1 MPRYFIGVV
10 HLRHVE
16 AARRGGFVAFSHGRR
31 SAVETLD
38 PGDRVIYYAP
48 RADFKGDPVQA
59 FVAHAEI
66 TGDAAEERQFP
77 GTDFTAATRVAHY
90 DDVTQVPVRP
100 MLDSLSFVKNP
111 KHWGMAFRSGKF
123 EIGAKD
129 YACICGALLG
139 GTR

>member
-10 HLRHVE
+10 HLKQVE

-48 RADFKGDPVQA
+48 KSDFDGDPVQA

-66 TGDAAEERQFP
+66 TGDGAEERQFP
-77 GTDFTAATRVAHY
+77 GTGFTAATRAARY
-90 DDVTQVPVRP
+90 DGVTRTPVRP
-100 MLDSLSFVKNP
+100 LLEDLSFVKNP
-111 KHWGMAFRSGKF
+111 KYWGMAFRNGKF
-123 EIGAKD
+123 EIGSED
-129 YACICGALLG
+129 YARISGAFLG
-139 GTR
+139 GAT